1 MRSEIEKI
9 FQPSWVFAYSYR
21 APRITQIYEY
31 MCLRVV
37 TFHTSR
43 YSSHCCKLR
52 FNRPW
57 MWGDPEVTKFLD
69 GCPRLGV
76 VQCRCLVF
84 CVMEPVRA
92 RLEKISKYTQCDRE
106 ISPQLVWFALFLR
119 HFFGLMA
126 FRELHQSLWS
136 TLFAVSRYSP
146 PWSPSSYAL
155 PPSALWTSI
164 CCQTCKIHN

>member
-1 MRSEIEKI
+1 
-9 FQPSWVFAYSYR
+9 
-21 APRITQIYEY
+21 
-31 MCLRVV
+31 MCLMVV
-37 TFHTSR
+37 TSHTSR
-43 YSSHCCKLR
+43 YSWYCYKFI

-57 MWGDPEVTKFLD
+57 MWGDSEFTKFLD

-76 VQCRCLVF
+76 VQRRCLVF
-84 CVMEPVRA
+84 CVVEPVKA
-92 RLEKISKYTQCDRE
+92 RLEKIPKYTKCDGK

-126 FRELHQSLWS
+126 FWEVHQILGS
-136 TLFAVSRYSP
+136 TLFAVSRCSP

-164 CCQTCKIHN
+164 CCQTCKIHNWTQTVNAVVFLAPQVL